1 MTAPAYARNDGPAS
15 GRPSGGTRT
24 DRKYAGGDRAERKRP
39 SGGVLIAVASTLA
52 AVLVLLAV
60 YALAIARRPAAAP
73 SPPAAPAVDTKLA
86 ALAHSYLAIADP
98 ANHRLDVANNGF
110 TANERGN
117 IAAAKADLRAEV
129 ATESLFDKQLAAIPF
144 PPAIAAIARA
154 MIRANQARGAL
165 TARQARSRSLAQL
178 RLFDQRHR
186 AADAAV
192 EAQVRLIRK
201 ALKLPPAST
210 S

>member
-1 MTAPAYARNDGPAS
+1 VTAS
-15 GRPSGGTRT
+15 
-24 DRKYAGGDRAERKRP
+24 
-39 SGGVLIAVASTLA
+39 LLA
-52 AVLVLLAV
+52 AVLVILAVV
-60 YALAIARRPAAAP
+60 YALSLQGKQPPASAGAAAT
-73 SPPAAPAVDTKLA
+73 PPTLA
-86 ALAHSYLAIADP
+86 SRYLAIADP

-117 IAAAKADLRAEV
+117 LATAKADLRAEV

-144 PPAIAAIARA
+144 PPSIAAIARA

-165 TARQARSRSLAQL
+165 TARQARSASLVRLRS
-178 RLFDQRHR
+178 FDQRHR

-201 ALKLPPAST
+201 ALHLPPPST